1 STRKESSA
9 ASDVYRDS
17 IHDVNI
23 DLGQK
28 TTKNI
33 KFMVVNFLI
42 LINKSFKNNGFNFI
56 LNYKKYFNG
65 DFVVILLHK

>member
-1 STRKESSA
+1 
-9 ASDVYRDS
+9 
-17 IHDVNI
+17 
-23 DLGQK
+23 
-28 TTKNI
+28 
-33 KFMVVNFLI
+33 MVVNFLI